1 MQSNRRSFLQALG
14 LGVAGLTLGWP
25 VSQAKAQGGWNGRF
39 LLYVHAGGGW
49 DPTSFCDPKG
59 REAAGSPDPMN
70 NYLMSDIRFAGGGSP
85 IRWAPIGDNDA
96 FFQRYGE
103 RLLILNGLDTSTN
116 GHDSGTRYAAS
127 GTLAETHPSIAA
139 FYASVY
145 AHDLSMPFISNGAY
159 DSTRGL
165 VSKTRIGNI
174 SALERLADTNDLGG
188 SVGML
193 SRATL
198 DRIERAQSEREA
210 DRLARNPLPREVQA
224 RAKRIDA
231 RATDSGIGRL
241 RAELPNLQN
250 YRTNLGRQGAVAL
263 AAWRAGVSASAN
275 VTTGGFDT
283 HANNDLGQATA
294 LTNLTQGLDEILREI
309 ERSGATDQVTLIVGS
324 DFGRTPGY
332 NDGNGKDHWPVT
344 SMMLLGAGVRGN
356 RVLGGSTARHRPL
369 TVDAQ
374 TLQPLPEGTPGLVL
388 TPAHVH
394 RALRTHL
401 GLTGTEA
408 DRLYP
413 IAAEELNFIG

>member
-1 MQSNRRSFLQALG
+1 MRPNRRNFLQALG
-14 LGVAGLTLGWP
+14 LGVAGLSLGWP
-25 VSQAKAQGGWNGRF
+25 GSEARAQAGWNGRF

-70 NYLMSDIRFAGGGSP
+70 NYLMSDIRSAGGGSP
-85 IRWAPIGDNDA
+85 LRWAPIGDNDA

-116 GHDSGTRYAAS
+116 GHDSGTRYASS
-127 GTLAETHPSIAA
+127 GTLAETHPAIAA
-139 FYASVY
+139 IYASVF

-159 DSTRGL
+159 DSTRGM

-174 SALERLADTNDLGG
+174 SALERLANTNEVNTGTGL
-188 SVGML
+188 L
-193 SRATL
+193 SQSTL
-198 DRIERAQSEREA
+198 ERIERAQSEREA
-210 DRLARNPLPREVQA
+210 ARLSRGVLPREAQA
-224 RAKRIDA
+224 RAQRAAA

-283 HANNDLGQATA
+283 HSNNDAGQATA

-309 ERSGATDQVTLIVGS
+309 ERTGATEQVTLFVGS

-344 SMMLLGAGVRGN
+344 SMMLLGAGVRGD

-369 TVDAQ
+369 AVDRQ

-408 DRLYP
+408 DRMFP